1 MNGKQT
7 RGGRLRSHLM
17 LTLTAFIWGT
27 TFVAQSVGL
36 DYVDVFTFN
45 MARFLLG
52 GLVLT
57 PVVLFLLQ
65 KEKSAGGPDA
75 GESGRQRIRD
85 SIKGG
90 LLCGLVLFAASS
102 FQQLGISMTTVSK
115 GGFITALY
123 IVLVPVFG
131 IFLKKKVQPAV
142 WVSVA
147 MATAGMY
154 LLCITEGFHINL
166 GDFYIF
172 LCAVFYAFHIL
183 VIDRVSPGANGVL
196 VSCVQF
202 FVSGLLAAVLAF
214 LFEEP
219 DLANLA
225 AAWQPVLYAGFLSCG
240 VAYTF
245 QILAQQNT
253 DPTVASLIM
262 SMESVFSLLAG
273 WVILGQGLSAR
284 EGAGCLLVF
293 AAVLLAQ
300 APDKKK
306 G

>member
-1 MNGKQT
+1 MDGKQT
-7 RGGRLRSHLM
+7 RVRRLRSSLM

-27 TFVAQSVGL
+27 TFVAQSIGL
-36 DYVDVFTFN
+36 DYVGVFTFN

-57 PVVLFLLQ
+57 PVVLFLLR
-65 KEKSAGGPDA
+65 KEKAGRGPDTDHA
-75 GESGRQRIRD
+75 GQRIR
-85 SIKGG
+85 SSVKGG
-90 LLCGLVLFAASS
+90 ILCGLVLFAASS

-131 IFLKKKVQPAV
+131 IFLKKRVAPAV
-142 WVSVA
+142 WVSVV

-154 LLCITEGFHINL
+154 LLCITEGLHINP
-166 GDFYIF
+166 GDFCIF

-196 VSCVQF
+196 ISCVQF
-202 FVSGLLAAVLAF
+202 FVSGLLAAVPAF
-214 LFEEP
+214 LLEAP
-219 DLANLA
+219 SLSNLA

-245 QILAQQNT
+245 QIIAQQDM

-273 WVILGQGLSAR
+273 WVILGQGLSPR
-284 EGAGCLLVF
+284 EGAGCAMVF

-300 APDKKK
+300 LPEKRKAA
-306 G
+306 